1 MNGVLILNKPEG
13 ITSSK
18 ILIRVKKL
26 LNIKKAGHTGTLDP
40 FATGV
45 LPICLNEATK
55 VIPYLGEE
63 VKEYTGTIEL
73 GVSTDTYDR
82 TGKIIQKN
90 EFGKIKESDILECF
104 CNYKGNIKQVPPM
117 YSAIKRGGV
126 KLYSLA
132 RKGIDVER
140 KLKDIRIEELEL
152 LGYTPP
158 HIKFYVKCSK
168 GTYIRSL
175 SNDIGIE
182 LGCGGHLSELDRISS
197 GQFSID
203 NSYTFE
209 DIENSNFKIIE
220 LSRLVKHIKS
230 IDVND
235 RVAAI
240 IRDGKK
246 ILKLYF
252 SDVSFPSIDKSE
264 ILVVKNNNNLMAI
277 TETIISS
284 AEIEKADENEVIL
297 KVLRVININ

>member
-1 MNGVLILNKPEG
+1 MNGVLVLNKPEG

-18 ILIRVKKL
+18 ILNRVKKL
-26 LNIKKAGHTGTLDP
+26 LNTKKAGHTGTLDP

-55 VIPYLGEE
+55 VIPYLEEE

-73 GVSTDTYDR
+73 GTSTDTLDR
-82 TGKIIQKN
+82 TGKIVQKM

-104 CNYKGNIKQVPPM
+104 CNYKGNIKQTPPM
-117 YSAIKRGGV
+117 YSAVKKGGV
-126 KLYSLA
+126 RLYSLA

-140 KLKDIRIEELEL
+140 KSRDIRIEELEL
-152 LGYTPP
+152 LGYNPP

-175 SNDIGIE
+175 SNDVGAE
-182 LGCGGHLSELDRISS
+182 LGCGGHLADLNRISS

-220 LSRLVKHIKS
+220 LTSLVKHIKS

-235 RVAAI
+235 EVAAI

-246 ILKLYF
+246 LLKHYF
-252 SDVSFPSIDKSE
+252 SGVSFPLIDKSE
-264 ILVVKNNNNLMAI
+264 TLAVKNNDNLMAI
-277 TETIISS
+277 TETRTSS
-284 AEIEKADENEVIL
+284 GEIKKADENEVIL
-297 KVLRVININ
+297 KVLRVINI